1 MSAPAR
7 KLATYADLEAV
18 PPHLVAE
25 IIYGVLETHPRP
37 VFPHARASS
46 LLGYLLIG
54 PYDFGRNGPGG
65 WHFLDE
71 PELHVGQNVVV
82 PDIAGWRR
90 ERLPYIPDVAFSTL
104 APDWVCEVLSPATA
118 RFDRGAKRDI
128 YGEAGV
134 SYLWLI
140 DPRER
145 VLEAFHRT
153 NGNWL
158 LAGVA
163 TGSDAVKLL
172 PFDAVA
178 FSLDDLFGIDPPPSA
193 APTPQ
198 G

>member
-1 MSAPAR
+1 MSAPAK
-7 KLATYADLEAV
+7 KLASYADLEAG

-65 WHFLDE
+65 WHFLDA
-71 PELHVGQNVVV
+71 PELHLGRNVVV

-163 TGSDAVKLL
+163 TGSDAVKLP

-178 FSLDDLFGIDPPPSA
+178 FSLDDLFGIDPSPSA
-193 APTPQ
+193 TTPQ